1 MVRDEYMV
9 AMATLYI
16 DDSMAEGACK
26 YLEGQIYV
34 LIFVINE
41 QMWRN
46 EDFRPQSI
54 VKEETVKDSKTNAN
68 ILCTY
73 YGMY

>member
-34 LIFVINE
+34 LILVINE
-41 QMWRN
+41 QM
-46 EDFRPQSI
+46 
-54 VKEETVKDSKTNAN
+54 
-68 ILCTY
+68 
-73 YGMY
+73 

>member
-34 LIFVINE
+34 PI
-41 QMWRN
+41 
-46 EDFRPQSI
+46 DFSNQ
-54 VKEETVKDSKTNAN
+54 
-68 ILCTY
+68 
-73 YGMY
+73 